1 MMSTRKLRFALFGNT
16 HQAKKS
22 AAVEEVLSCLSRH
35 QAQIY
40 IDKEY
45 DHFLKNTLH
54 MQISADGIFEDS
66 DFDADFVISM
76 GGDGTFLRA
85 ASKVRDKNIP
95 IVGINMGRLGFLA
108 DVNDQEVTACIEALY
123 NKNYRIEDRALIRVE
138 TSDEALEGYPCAL
151 NDIAILKRDNAS
163 MITIHASINGEFLT
177 TYLADGLIVSTPT
190 GSTAYSLSNGG
201 PIIVPGTHMFSMTAV
216 APHSL
221 NSRPIVIPD
230 DSEITLTVE
239 SRSHQ
244 FLVAVDGRSEKLKEH
259 TSLTLRKAP
268 YRIKVI
274 KNNEHRYFTTL
285 REKMMWGLD
294 AR

>member
-22 AAVEEVLSCLSRH
+22 AAVKEVLSCLSSH
-35 QAQIY
+35 QATIY

-45 DHFLKNTLH
+45 DSFLKDTLH
-54 MQISADGIFEDS
+54 MEVSADGIFEDS

-177 TYLADGLIVSTPT
+177 TYMADGLIVSTPT

-201 PIIVPGTHMFSMTAV
+201 PII
-216 APHSL
+216 
-221 NSRPIVIPD
+221 
-230 DSEITLTVE
+230 LTVE

-274 KNNEHRYFTTL
+274 KSNDHHYFTTL